1 MVGIDTK
8 LLDTALR
15 YASDYGWAV
24 FPCHS
29 VLVYD
34 TAAGGAQCS
43 CGLASCKSIGK
54 HPRTKHGCKDASK
67 DPDQIK
73 DWWAQWPDAN
83 IGIATGP
90 ISGIIVVDVDT
101 GKGADTKD
109 LFVGGVDFTIFTT
122 KRVKTGAGTH
132 YYYKY
137 PAGTGIT
144 LSASQLAKNI
154 DIRGDGGYV
163 IAPPSNHVTGNFYS
177 WISEEL
183 EMLEFPAAWID
194 KLNAVKAARNAPA
207 PASSSAKQKNANGNG
222 SSNGNGNSHAPFVV
236 PPPDPGLRVPSQID
250 FGSRNNTLIRVAG
263 SLRRIGLSENAIY
276 SALAIENM
284 RVCKPPL
291 ADSEVHDIAHSAGR
305 YKPATVIDPATD
317 DDASSNPDYE
327 NTLRPFLYRDFI
339 NQKFEDKEI
348 LAYHIGRRD
357 IAIIQA
363 PTNAGKTTKLRNVTL
378 CMTAGRPFM
387 PFFDGRKPIKTAYF
401 DFENDAQDVQRDLGI
416 MDDVFTPAELKSIG
430 ENLIIIPKGLMG
442 GELFQFNTHEKW
454 ANELIRDNNVEFIIV
469 DNISAAYDLND
480 ENSNAEVTK
489 KVIKPLLKMAYKCN
503 CAFLFAHHYGKGKAS
518 EIEHAGVH
526 AGRGASALQALSR
539 TVINMFGDVS
549 QGEHVTVECA
559 KRKTD
564 GGQKYREV
572 FELRDDRWFHH
583 TKFAPPPA
591 KQTAYQVIRN
601 YLRGIQYP
609 DLKETK
615 EIIEQFE
622 NDYGPDS
629 IKKALKELYSD
640 GFIDKPKHGFYCGKG
655 ATTT

>member
-1 MVGIDTK
+1 MQGVTTK
-8 LLDTALR
+8 NLLLEAALH
-15 YASDYGWAV
+15 YVNDFGFAV

-29 VLVYD
+29 VLSD
-34 TAAGGAQCS
+34 GQCS
-43 CGLASCKSIGK
+43 CGLAGCKSIGK

-67 DPDQIK
+67 DPAQIN
-73 DWWAQWPDAN
+73 DFWMIWPDAN
-83 IGIATGP
+83 VGIATGP

-101 GKGADTKD
+101 GKGADLSE
-109 LFVGGVDFTIFTT
+109 LFVAGIDQRIFAT
-122 KRVKTGAGTH
+122 KRAKTGAGTH

-137 PAGTGIT
+137 PTGSNIT

-163 IAPPSNHVTGNFYS
+163 IAPPSNHVTGNSYS
-177 WISEEL
+177 WISEKI
-183 EMLEFPAAWID
+183 EMLEFPQGWID

-207 PASSSAKQKNANGNG
+207 PSSPKAKPAATNGNG
-222 SSNGNGNSHAPFVV
+222 HSSPFVV
-236 PPPDPGLRVPSQID
+236 PPPDPGLRVPQQID
-250 FGSRNNTLIRVAG
+250 HGARNNTLSQIAG
-263 SLRRIGLSENAIY
+263 KLRHFGLSENAIY
-276 SALAIENM
+276 SALVIENQ

-291 ADSEVHDIAHSAGR
+291 DDSELHDIAHSIGR
-305 YKPATVIDPATD
+305 YKPATTINPATD
-317 DDASSNPDYE
+317 DDQSSNPDYE
-327 NTLRPFLYRDFI
+327 NTLRPFLYRDFLT
-339 NQKFEDKEI
+339 QKFEDKEI

-387 PFFDGRKPIKTAYF
+387 PFYDGRKPIKVAYF

-416 MDDVFTPAELKSIG
+416 MDDVFTPAEAKLIG
-430 ENLIIIPKGLMG
+430 ENLIVIPKGLMG

-454 ANELIRDNNVEFIIV
+454 ANELIRDNSVEFIIV

-503 CAFLFAHHYGKGKAS
+503 CAFLFAHHYGKGKGN

-549 QGEHVTVECA
+549 QGEHITVECA

-572 FELRDDRWFHH
+572 FELRADRWFHH
-583 TKFAPPPA
+583 TKFAPPPI

-601 YLRGIQYP
+601 YLRTIQYP

-629 IKKALKELYSD
+629 IKKALKELYTD

-655 ATTT
+655 ATAP